1 MEESQ
6 TWELEEIRKGDE
18 ENWGS
23 GQAKGSVAKRLV
35 QPKKKREKK
44 DKLKKMQGQMHQGGP
59 NINDR
64 KKKEGPLVKVW
75 TLIVEVKRRSTLKQ
89 P

>member
-6 TWELEEIRKGDE
+6 TWELEEIRKGDA

-35 QPKKKREKK
+35 QPKKERNKTNWRK
-44 DKLKKMQGQMHQGGP
+44 QGQLHQGGP
-59 NINDR
+59 NINDH

-75 TLIVEVKRRSTLKQ
+75 TLIVEVKRRSTLMQ